1 VLIVGLGNPGEKYD
15 RTRHNLGFMSVDA
28 LVKEHG
34 SSFKEGFKGLYTEI
48 FIDGAKHFVLKP
60 QTYMNLSG
68 ESVQPFCAF
77 YKIPVQDIVVV
88 HDDLDM
94 EFGKIKIRKGGSSGG
109 HNGIKSI
116 VQHMGSE
123 DFIRVKIGI
132 GKDRKKEVVGH
143 VLGRFAPDEAEKLD
157 ELIDFSVKTI
167 VSIVKDGLL
176 KAMNAYNN
184 RNI

>member
-15 RTRHNLGFMSVDA
+15 RTRHNLGFMAADA
-28 LVKEHG
+28 LVSEFG
-34 SSFKEGFKGLYTEI
+34 GSFKEGFKGLYAEV
-48 FIDGAKHFVLKP
+48 FINGVKHFVLKP

-94 EFGKIKIRKGGSSGG
+94 EFGKLKIRKGGSSGG

-116 VQHMGSE
+116 VQHMGTE
-123 DFIRVKIGI
+123 DFTRVKIGI
-132 GKDRKKEVVGH
+132 GKDRRKEVVGH

-157 ELIDFSVKTI
+157 ELINFSVKAI
-167 VSIVKDGLL
+167 VSIVNDGLL